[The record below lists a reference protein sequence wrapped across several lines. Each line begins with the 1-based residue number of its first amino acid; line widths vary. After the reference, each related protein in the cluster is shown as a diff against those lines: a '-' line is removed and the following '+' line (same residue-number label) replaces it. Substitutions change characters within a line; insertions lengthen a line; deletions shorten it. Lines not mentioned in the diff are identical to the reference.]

1 MKRISVC
8 GTVGLLALIGATTIA
23 PAAGPAYAY
32 VSDERAGIDVIDLD
46 ALAVVRTFPTGGTGP
61 RGIAVTVDGRYLLAA
76 NKITGDMSALDRSTG
91 AVKHKVKIGLNP
103 EFVRVNGHFAYVTYE
118 PESPPREGAGKGE
131 TAGKDDGKPAAGGD
145 KPGGKDDDD
154 DAVKAEIA
162 IVDLDH
168 WRVVRRIVSGHET
181 EGVEFSKNGR
191 DILVTNEGDDT
202 VSVYDRTTGKTVQ
215 EVNTASYGKRPR
227 GIKALPDG
235 SGYVVTLEYS
245 DKLIVLDDQFKVV
258 KEAPTK
264 GGPYGV
270 AFTPD
275 GSKLL
280 VAAAKA
286 GVLQVFDAKTYEVV
300 GEIPVGKRCWHF
312 TFTPDGGRVLA
323 ACGRSDAVYVADAST
338 YATVKVL
345 EGAQGPW
352 GIVTWPKSNGTLD
365 TPK

>member
-1 MKRISVC
+1 
-8 GTVGLLALIGATTIA
+8 LLALIGAATLA
-23 PAAGPAYAY
+23 RAAGPAYAY

-46 ALAVVRTFPTGGTGP
+46 ALAVVHTFPTGGTGP
-61 RGIAVTVDGRYLLAA
+61 RGIAVTGDGRYLLAA
-76 NKITGDMSALDRSTG
+76 NKITGDMSVLDRSTG
-91 AVKHKVKIGLNP
+91 AVKHKIKIGLNP
-103 EFVRVNGHFAYVTYE
+103 EFIRVNGHFAFVTYE
-118 PESPPREGAGKGE
+118 PAAGKGD
-131 TAGKDDGKPAAGGD
+131 TPGKGDGKPAADGG

-202 VSVYDRTTGKTVQ
+202 VSVYDRTTGRTVQ
-215 EVNTASYGKRPR
+215 EVSTASYGKRPR

-245 DKLIVLDDQFKVV
+245 DRFIVLDDRFKMI
-258 KEAPTK
+258 KEAATK
-264 GGPYGV
+264 SGPYGV

-286 GVLQVFDAKTYEVV
+286 GELQVFDAKTYEVV

-312 TFTPDGGRVLA
+312 TFTPDGSRILA
-323 ACGRSDAVYVADAST
+323 ACGRSDAVYVVDAST
-338 YATVKVL
+338 YATVKVI
-345 EGAQGPW
+345 EGARGPW